1 MSSDQDLLLLF
12 QLADSAFPV
21 GGFAYSYGLESAA
34 KQGFIKSEEDLR
46 KYLITFS
53 QQLISFDFPF
63 VSDAFGLDP
72 DKDSLSSLKN
82 LLGNYD
88 AMLMNPMIKK
98 SSCVIGRNWIRISKQ
113 FSDTIKL
120 EELDMIFSN
129 KNLSYDF
136 PIIYG
141 MTIKILNVSFHR
153 ALYLYFYMALR
164 DQISA
169 LIRLGLAG
177 PSRAHIELR
186 YILEAFAEQISL
198 YIPIS
203 HKHAYKSAYLLEI
216 AQLSHD
222 RVYSKLFQN

>member
-1 MSSDQDLLLLF
+1 MDRDLLLLF

-34 KQGFIKSEEDLR
+34 KLGFIRSEEDLR

-63 VSDAFGLDP
+63 ISDAFRIDP
-72 DKDSLSSLKN
+72 YKDSLATLKK
-82 LLGNYD
+82 LLGDYD

-98 SSCVIGRNWIRISKQ
+98 SGCVIGRNWIRISKQ
-113 FSDTIKL
+113 FSDSFRL
-120 EELDMIFSN
+120 EELDSILS
-129 KNLSYDF
+129 KKQLSYDF
-136 PIIYG
+136 PVVYG
-141 MTIKILNVSFHR
+141 MTIKILKVSFHR

-169 LIRLGLAG
+169 LIRLGLSG

-186 YILEAFAEQISL
+186 YILDSFADTISS
-198 YIPIS
+198 YIPVS
-203 HKHAYKSAYLLEI
+203 HDQAYKSAYLLEI